1 MTGYQ
6 SIKEDIIA
14 KLEASLPEIRERFS
28 IESLSIFG
36 SVARG
41 EDTPE
46 SDIDFLYTFLP
57 GETTLENL
65 ENLQTYLE
73 TLFDRKIDLISE
85 KWLNPYFRTSVLNEA
100 VSL

>member
-1 MTGYQ
+1 MTEYR
-6 SIKEDIIA
+6 SIKEDVLN
-14 KLEASLPEIRERFS
+14 KLEACMPEIRERFQ

-57 GETTLENL
+57 GETTLEHL
-65 ENLQTYLE
+65 EDLQTYLE
-73 TLFDRKIDLISE
+73 LLFDREIDLISK
-85 KWLNPYFRTSVLNEA
+85 KWLNPYFRTSVLNEV